1 MNSQRPSVPPPPSG
15 VTLIDPSALRTV
27 PTSLSQLKYVL
38 FSWTHNPLTKRDP
51 IAQQYFKAHVQM
63 DNFAA
68 SLGSFP
74 LTLYEGQLAKDKPVE
89 LFLSGEQC
97 QVFLDGF
104 AEKMGPSRTKSSW
117 NPSAVHD
124 YSTLARDGG
133 VKVWRFPNQETVQ
146 ERFAQLKESNDFFE
160 TMHQYS
166 SLERAQEV
174 VKHIRG
180 NTDKGEARFI
190 AIDIETWERNHDLV
204 TEVGFAKSTWKDG
217 KFETMETRHFGKL
230 RLPFFPRAS

>member
-1 MNSQRPSVPPPPSG
+1 
-15 VTLIDPSALRTV
+15 
-27 PTSLSQLKYVL
+27 
-38 FSWTHNPLTKRDP
+38 LTKRDP